1 MLLSPTLWSRT
12 AISAGGIRKLP
23 RLIVCKVLLLR
34 SRSMQSA
41 ASFRNDRANGLKAR
55 IGVGGSGELS
65 TSSSS
70 EEGASLLSS

>member
-1 MLLSPTLWSRT
+1 
-12 AISAGGIRKLP
+12 
-23 RLIVCKVLLLR
+23 
-34 SRSMQSA
+34 MQSA